1 MYRPKGIAMTRPT
14 THSPAPKTRKF
25 ATAALLAATAAL
37 SVGPAALAQQQVQ
50 GGNALDANHQVGSGG
65 SNRVENQVDYAQRNL
80 VVTGQVGGGR
90 AFQGDV
96 DYFTAGGF
104 QDGLG
109 SDSLFNFQRDSVFSS
124 PQALGVQVNNTGGQV
139 IVTRNTTSAPGFNAS
154 VPLGRAT
161 GTVYDQRSGTVSFR
175 QNSGALVTI
184 PGVSDLSRFHSLGTV
199 RTQDGSL
206 ASLNA
211 STLTGIQ
218 VNPLQA
224 EPFNLTPQSVTPLRA
239 TPPDFEPELDS
250 DIVQP
255 GITSPYLRGQQRPD
269 GTDPDDG
276 PDPSLLGGPTP
287 QNSTSNNGRFAPTM
301 MLGNEM
307 QRDLAIQATRGT
319 AQRRDGSLAQLNTYI
334 FGTTPQQAN
343 PDEPAQAPVNPYEA
357 ILQEIRDQALGDMP
371 EDGGDNAAVER
382 PPWMD
387 ILENPDEAVL
397 DAVNRAKDDAIRRSL
412 GLVNDDGSVDREA
425 ELPEID
431 VDSELGQLIDGLDY
445 DLPRVASLSG
455 EDREQR
461 QNQMLLR
468 AEQDLSAGNY
478 LAAENLYRQVLRES
492 ADNPLARAGLIHA
505 QLGGG
510 MIRSAAF
517 NLRALFSE
525 HPELIALRYDEA
537 LMPSGERLRWL
548 QRELT
553 DMIADDVHGAEPG
566 LILAYLGYQLEAD
579 TLIQYGLGIA
589 QERTPRDPLLPVLD
603 RIWLEREAAE

>member
-1 MYRPKGIAMTRPT
+1 MTRPT
-14 THSPAPKTRKF
+14 TQAPAPKARRF
-25 ATAALLAATAAL
+25 ATAALLAASTMLCA
-37 SVGPAALAQQQVQ
+37 GPAFAQQQVQ

-65 SNRVENQVDYAQRNL
+65 QNRVENQVDYAQRNL
-80 VVTGQVGGGR
+80 IITGQVGGGR

-124 PQALGVQVNNTGGQV
+124 PQALGVQINNTGGQV
-139 IVTRNTTSAPGFNAS
+139 IVTRSTTSAPGFNAS
-154 VPLGRAT
+154 NPLGQAT

-175 QNSGALVTI
+175 QGSGALVYI
-184 PGVSDLSRFHSLGTV
+184 PGVSDLTQFHSLGTV

-218 VNPLQA
+218 VNPLQT
-224 EPFNLTPQSVTPLRA
+224 EPFELTPLNTTPLRP
-239 TPPDFEPELDS
+239 TPQEFEPDLES
-250 DIVQP
+250 DLVQP
-255 GITSPYLRGQQRPD
+255 GITSPYLRGGQPTRPQGD
-269 GTDPDDG
+269 EPNAEDTTGLNT
-276 PDPSLLGGPTP
+276 
-287 QNSTSNNGRFAPTM
+287 TSNNGRFAPTM
-301 MLGNEM
+301 MLGN
-307 QRDLAIQATRGT
+307 QIQQDLAIQATQGNS
-319 AQRRDGSLAQLNTYI
+319 QRREGSLAQLNTYI
-334 FGTTPQQAN
+334 FGTNPPQAN
-343 PDEPAQAPVNPYEA
+343 PDEPVQAPVNPYEA
-357 ILQEIRDQALGDMP
+357 ILQQIRDQASGEMTENGEEGVAP
-371 EDGGDNAAVER
+371 ERAA
-382 PPWMD
+382 WMD

-412 GLVNDDGSVDREA
+412 GLLNEDGSVNRDA
-425 ELPEID
+425 ELPDID
-431 VDSELGQLIDGLDY
+431 MDSELGQLIRGLDY
-445 DLPRVASLSG
+445 DLPRVATLSG
-455 EDREQR
+455 EDRAQR
-461 QNQMLLR
+461 QNQMLVR
-468 AEQDLSAGNY
+468 AEQDLAAGNY

-492 ADNPLARAGLIHA
+492 AGNPLARAGLIHA

-525 HPELIALRYDEA
+525 HPELIALRYDES

-566 LILAYLGYQLEAD
+566 LILAYLGYQLEAE